1 MHEESKSIILTQRL
15 WREVIRRGRYSAV
28 THLLVGIASLFIAR
42 KMHLEVP
49 KTLASYGI
57 ILVGS
62 IYRIIICRKI
72 GRDGIP
78 NRNTEVFYYMCTGI
92 IGLGW
97 GLYWYDVNAYYGQTS
112 IHSIFA
118 LLALS
123 AFLSGAVTPHAPKP
137 LGYVT
142 FSFFMV
148 SIPIYVFFN
157 QLQVE
162 VTTLGIC
169 ITFYL
174 AYSLAQLRVS
184 HITIRDYFESELQIQ
199 FERNK
204 IQTLINAVPGY
215 VFFID
220 KNLNFIMVNE
230 YARLVFHL
238 NEITGRS
245 MNHMKPGDEFLDFV
259 NNFIRGTKSMSTAE
273 IEINTQHGR
282 RTSILS
288 IQKIHD
294 PTGGAVIVGIPM
306 DELIEAREKMKIQ
319 EAKSFNN
326 AKLIS
331 LGEMAAGIAHEIN
344 NPLAI
349 ILGSSDQIMRSLSKP
364 ELDRERLVIL
374 TEKIQRTV
382 DRISGIIKNLR
393 VLSRNGDKDPHVSL
407 RVDLILDPSIEISR
421 QRFLEEKVA
430 LNISKPDHEVNCIGQ
445 EIPLAQV
452 VMNVLNNA
460 FDAASVGPEPRWV
473 KLSVKPTAEF
483 VDVLIQDSGDGIS
496 HDIRYKIMD
505 PFFTTKPMD
514 KGTGL
519 GLSISKSIMEQHGGA
534 LILDETAENTTFII
548 RLKAAPV

>member
-1 MHEESKSIILTQRL
+1 M
-15 WREVIRRGRYSAV
+15 
-28 THLLVGIASLFIAR
+28 
-42 KMHLEVP
+42 
-49 KTLASYGI
+49 
-57 ILVGS
+57 
-62 IYRIIICRKI
+62 
-72 GRDGIP
+72 
-78 NRNTEVFYYMCTGI
+78 
-92 IGLGW
+92 
-97 GLYWYDVNAYYGQTS
+97 
-112 IHSIFA
+112 
-118 LLALS
+118 
-123 AFLSGAVTPHAPKP
+123 
-137 LGYVT
+137 GYVV
-142 FSFFMV
+142 FSLSMAT
-148 SIPIYVFFN
+148 IPLVVFFS
-157 QLQVE
+157 QLQIE

-169 ITFYL
+169 ICFYL
-174 AYSLAQLRVS
+174 TYNFVQLRTS
-184 HITIRDYFESELQIQ
+184 HLTIKNYFASELQIQ

-220 KNLNFIMVNE
+220 KNLQFIMVNE

-245 MNHMKPGDEFLDFV
+245 VAHMQPGADFLGFV
-259 NNFIRGTKSMSTAE
+259 NEFISGTKSMSTAE
-273 IEINTQHGR
+273 IKINTQHGI
-282 RTSILS
+282 RTSIIS

-364 ELDRERLVIL
+364 ELDRERLEIL
-374 TEKIQRTV
+374 TGKIQRTV
-382 DRISGIIKNLR
+382 ERISGIIKNLR
-393 VLSRNGDKDPHVSL
+393 VLSRNGDKDPHVQL
-407 RVDLILDPSIEISR
+407 KVDLILEPSIEISR
-421 QRFLEEKVA
+421 QRFREEKIA
-430 LNISKPDHEVNCIGQ
+430 LDIIKPEYEINCIGQ
-445 EIPLAQV
+445 EIPLSQV

-473 KLSVKPTAEF
+473 KLLVKPSGAF